1 MQELAIENRS
11 SNIEARSP
19 RGPSLMETISLTVS
33 GKLILISVSQLQ
45 NSYFF
50 NFSFILLL
58 SLRMVPMLFFYSPT
72 YQGTLISHQQISH

>member
-19 RGPSLMETISLTVS
+19 RGPSLMETISLIVS
-33 GKLILISVSQLQ
+33 GKLILISVPQLQ
-45 NSYFF
+45 NSYF

-58 SLRMVPMLFFYSPT
+58 SLRVVPMLFFYSPT

>member
-19 RGPSLMETISLTVS
+19 LGPSLMETISLIVS
-33 GKLILISVSQLQ
+33 GKLILISVPQLQ
-45 NSYFF
+45 NSYF

-58 SLRMVPMLFFYSPT
+58 SLRVVPMLFFYSPT